1 MQYYRTLKF
10 RIKAIEDYL
19 DKEESKIMQMSK
31 LNLKQL
37 LTIYINWI
45 DDFWGVIKVVSKE
58 AVNLLKRLS
67 QGISTVT
74 TKLDR

>member
-1 MQYYRTLKF
+1 
-10 RIKAIEDYL
+10 
-19 DKEESKIMQMSK
+19 MSK

-74 TKLDR
+74 TKLGR